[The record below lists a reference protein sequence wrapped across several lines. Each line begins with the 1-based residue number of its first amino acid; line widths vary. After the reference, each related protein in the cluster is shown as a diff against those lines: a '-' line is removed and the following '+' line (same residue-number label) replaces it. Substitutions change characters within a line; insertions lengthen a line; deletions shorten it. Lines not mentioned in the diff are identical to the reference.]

1 MYNMS
6 ICSGSV
12 KGGPR
17 CDEDDVFVD
26 HSILGTIEEY
36 ANSRVEDRQVKRKM
50 DSYLNHLSIYQ
61 PIYPFT
67 NQSVH

>member
-1 MYNMS
+1 MS

-12 KGGPR
+12 KAGPR

-26 HSILGTIEEY
+26 HSILGTVEEY
-36 ANSRVEDRQVKRKM
+36 ANSRTEDRQVKRKIHLC
-50 DSYLNHLSIYQ
+50 LNHLSIYQ
-61 PIYPFT
+61 PIDPFI